1 MPTDTFS
8 ARSDPMIS
16 PLATPQPRPAP
27 AAESAERAHDRDS
40 LHILPL
46 SIVPL
51 ATPGLKRA
59 RLVKNA
65 RLEGMVELFAGAHTG
80 SGQIAPTDLPGIFEF
95 DSRNQKDV
103 QLVKILSQLS
113 SYDVYSLRV
122 EMRRLGIEIDAHSH
136 LRLSEPKVRELAP
149 HMRAFTRPLVAAVY
163 GGGQQDS
170 ENIRDLFALF
180 MDPDAEV
187 ARRNLNRLARKLRIP
202 VTAIPKFLED
212 YGDVYLSL
220 AYYQWCLDENMV
232 RVSDFLSSLE
242 DLRQET
248 IVRQDRPL
256 MEILRELD
264 DKLRGIIYDVS
275 SILEMFRLRTADMW
289 DDMSADSFHEMEDM
303 VIGYQTK
310 VGGALCA
317 VTVKMDAWA
326 RRFPNRR
333 ACGPGR
339 QVEFILSDLRHGLQ
353 GIQDLHC

>member
-1 MPTDTFS
+1 MN
-8 ARSDPMIS
+8 S
-16 PLATPQPRPAP
+16 PLATQQTRPTFAG
-27 AAESAERAHDRDS
+27 ESAEGAQDRDS

-51 ATPGLKRA
+51 VTPGLRRA

-65 RLEGMVELFAGAHTG
+65 KLEGMVELFAGTHTG

-149 HMRAFTRPLVAAVY
+149 QMRAFTRPLVAAVY
-163 GGGQQDS
+163 GRGQQDS

-180 MDPDAEV
+180 MDPDAAV

-232 RVSDFLSSLE
+232 RVSDFLGSLE
-242 DLRQET
+242 DLRQDT

-256 MEILRELD
+256 LEILKELD
-264 DKLRGIIYDVS
+264 DKLRGVIYDVS
-275 SILEMFRLRTADMW
+275 NILEMFRLRTADMW

-317 VTVKMDAWA
+317 VTVKMDAWT
-326 RRFPNRR
+326 RRFPNHR
-333 ACGPGR
+333 ACGPSR